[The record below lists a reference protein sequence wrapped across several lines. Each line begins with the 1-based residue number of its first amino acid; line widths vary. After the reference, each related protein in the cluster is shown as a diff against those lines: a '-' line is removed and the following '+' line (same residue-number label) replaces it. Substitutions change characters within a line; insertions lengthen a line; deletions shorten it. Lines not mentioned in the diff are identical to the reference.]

1 MYTLSWK
8 RYRRRFRQ
16 PLHTAYGIWEFRDG
30 LLLKLEDSDGKSGY
44 GEVAPIPWFGTE
56 TLDSARLQIAGLGE
70 SVSPEVLRDIPGN
83 CPCCRFALSSALA
96 GLDDGGPVEGRR
108 LPVAT
113 LLPAGEGAQVIL
125 EERINEGFL
134 VAKIK
139 IGLGETE
146 KEMIQIERL
155 CGLLPEGGALR
166 LDANGGL
173 STAIAARW
181 MAFSAD
187 LPIEFVEQP
196 LPIDDP
202 DGLVGLAGDFPTP
215 VALDESVVKVDD
227 LKRWRDRGWDGLY
240 VIKPALAGNLPELLD
255 ELGNDDVFVFSTAME
270 TAIARYS
277 SLKVAFGNPSRRAL
291 GFGVGAF
298 FFGVYDEPFLSS
310 DHEFS
315 VDLDREWEG
324 AAELK

>member
-16 PLHTAYGIWEFRDG
+16 PLHTAYGLWEYRDG
-30 LLLKLEDSDGKSGY
+30 LLIRLENVDGRSGY

-56 TLDSARLQIAGLGE
+56 TLDSAQLQIAGLGE
-70 SVSPEVLRDIPGN
+70 SVRPEILDDVPGN
-83 CPCCRFALSSALA
+83 CPCCRFALSSARA
-96 GLDDGGPVEGRR
+96 GLDDDGGAEGRR

-113 LLPAGEGAQVIL
+113 LLPAGERAPFIL
-125 EERINEGFL
+125 EQRISEGFL

-139 IGLGETE
+139 IGLGDAE

-166 LDANGGL
+166 LDANAGL
-173 STAIAARW
+173 STAMAARW
-181 MAFSAD
+181 MAFVAD

-202 DGLVGLAGDFPTP
+202 DGLIGLAGDFPTP

-227 LKRWRDRGWDGLY
+227 LKRWRDRGWSGLY
-240 VIKPALAGNLPELLD
+240 VIKPALAGDLTELLG

-270 TAIARYS
+270 SSVGRYA
-277 SLKVAFGNPSRRAL
+277 SLKVAFSHPSRRAL

-298 FFGVYDEPFLSS
+298 FFGAYDEPFLLS
-310 DHEFS
+310 EQAFS
-315 VDLDREWEG
+315 IDLDREWDG
-324 AAELK
+324 ASEWT